1 MIALAAHS
9 VVVLEDCD
17 EDFDTAE
24 EAARAVGL
32 STRLLR
38 AKTGEACLELL
49 RGHDEFSPGFPSIV
63 LLDLNTPGMDGREAL
78 VAIRADSTLGALPV
92 VILST
97 SGGEPDVSY
106 CYNHRANAFH
116 LKPARYAD
124 HLSLVRELLSYW
136 LTRVTLPE
144 RSRSS
149 A

>member
-1 MIALAAHS
+1 MIALPARS

-38 AKTGEACLELL
+38 AKTGEACLELI
-49 RGHDEFSPGFPSIV
+49 RGCGESSPDFPSVV

-78 VAIRADSTLGALPV
+78 VAIRADPALVGLPV

-97 SGGEPDVSY
+97 SGREPDVSH
-106 CYNHRANAFH
+106 CYNHRAYAFH
-116 LKPARYAD
+116 LKPVRYAD
-124 HLSLVRELLSYW
+124 HLALVRDLLSYW

-144 RSRSS
+144 RPRSV